1 MDWKK
6 IMNRKSQK
14 ADMTE
19 EIGEFLEALIPE
31 LNLRLLLEMEPS
43 TELLWVESIT
53 VTAYESV
60 QEGSSAL
67 CRLGSRIG
75 RIWNRLTGLRSKSP
89 LP

>member
-1 MDWKK
+1 MDWKR

-31 LNLRLLLEMEPS
+31 LNLRLLLEMKPS
-43 TELLWVESIT
+43 PELLWVESIT

-67 CRLGSRIG
+67 YRLSSRIG
-75 RIWNRLTGLRSKSP
+75 RIWNRLMGLRSKSP
-89 LP
+89 FP